1 VNDQA
6 GAASDERECFEQ
18 CVQALQQH
26 AWVVIENAL
35 PPALSAALSAQV
47 RDMTQTDFAA
57 AGVSRGAGHKLDE
70 RVRRDQISWIE
81 GVTEAE
87 REWLAWCSRL
97 QLYLNQRLY
106 LGLFSFESHFA
117 HYAPGAFYKKH
128 VDAFKQNDTGIG
140 AGRLV
145 SLVAY
150 LNPCWQGANGGEL
163 LIYEDSSADPVA
175 IVQPHHGTVV
185 LFLSEEVPHEVA
197 PALCDRYSIA
207 GWFRVNGSRTDRV
220 DPPR

>member
-1 VNDQA
+1 MIDQA
-6 GAASDERECFEQ
+6 GVASDEQVCFEQ
-18 CVQALQQH
+18 CVRALQQH

-35 PPALSAALSAQV
+35 PTALSAALSAQV
-47 RDMTQTDFAA
+47 SGMTQTDFAA
-57 AGVSRGAGHKLDE
+57 AGIGRSAGHKLDE

-128 VDAFKQNDTGIG
+128 VDAFKQNNTGLG

-150 LNPCWQGANGGEL
+150 LNPGWQSADGGEL
-163 LIYEDSSADPVA
+163 LIYEDSLADPVA
-175 IVQPHHGTVV
+175 IVQPHHGTIV

-197 PALCDRYSIA
+197 PALCNRYSIA

>member
-1 VNDQA
+1 MIDQA
-6 GAASDERECFEQ
+6 CAARYEHECFEL

-26 AWVVIENAL
+26 AWVVMENAL
-35 PPALSAALSAQV
+35 PSALSAALSAQV
-47 RDMTQTDFAA
+47 RDMTQSDFSA
-57 AGVSRGAGHKLDE
+57 AGIGRSAGHKLDE

-81 GVTEAE
+81 GVTDAE

-97 QLYLNQRLY
+97 QQYLNQRLFM
-106 LGLFSFESHFA
+106 GLFSFESHFA

-128 VDAFKQNDTGIG
+128 VDAFKKSDTGRG

-150 LNPCWQGANGGEL
+150 LNPGWQGADGGEL
-163 LIYEDSSADPVA
+163 LIYGDSSADPVA
-175 IVQPHHGTVV
+175 IVQPRHGTVV

-207 GWFRVNGSRTDRV
+207 GWFRVNGSSTARV

>member
-1 VNDQA
+1 MIDQV
-6 GAASDERECFEQ
+6 GAASDEQVWFEQ
-18 CVQALQQH
+18 CAQALHQH

-47 RDMTQTDFAA
+47 RDTTQTDFAV
-57 AGVSRGAGHKLDE
+57 AGIGRGAGHKLDKQ
-70 RVRRDQISWIE
+70 VRRDQIAWIE

-97 QLYLNQRLY
+97 QLYLNQRLF

-128 VDAFKQNDTGIG
+128 VDAFKQNNTVLG

-150 LNPCWQGANGGEL
+150 LNPAWQGADGGEL

-175 IVQPHHGTVV
+175 IVQPHYGTVV

-207 GWFRVNGSRTDRV
+207 GWFRVNGSSTHRA

>member
-1 VNDQA
+1 MIDQA
-6 GAASDERECFEQ
+6 SAASDEQECFEQ

-57 AGVSRGAGHKLDE
+57 AGIGRSAGYKLDE

-81 GVTEAE
+81 GVTEVE

-97 QLYLNQRLY
+97 QLYLNQRLFM
-106 LGLFSFESHFA
+106 GLFSFESHFA

-128 VDAFKQNDTGIG
+128 MDAFKHNNTWLG

-150 LNPCWQGANGGEL
+150 LNPVWQCADGGEL
-163 LIYEDSSADPVA
+163 LIYEDWSADPVA
-175 IVQPHHGTVV
+175 IVQPRHGTVV

-207 GWFRVNGSRTDRV
+207 GWFRVNGSSTHRV
-220 DPPR
+220 HPPR

>member
-1 VNDQA
+1 MIAQTS
-6 GAASDERECFEQ
+6 AASDEQVCFEQ
-18 CVQALQQH
+18 CVRMLQQH
-26 AWVVIENAL
+26 AFVVIESAL
-35 PPALSAALSAQV
+35 PPALSAALLAQV
-47 RDMTQTDFAA
+47 REMNQTDFAA
-57 AGVSRGAGHKLDE
+57 AGIGRRAGHKLDE
-70 RVRRDQISWIE
+70 CVRRDQISWIE

-97 QLYLNQRLY
+97 QLYLNQRLFM
-106 LGLFSFESHFA
+106 GLFSFESHFA

-128 VDAFKQNDTGIG
+128 VDAFKQNNTGLG

-150 LNPCWQGANGGEL
+150 LNPGWQDADGGEL

-175 IVQPHHGTVV
+175 IVQPHYGTVV

-197 PALCDRYSIA
+197 PALCNRYSIA
-207 GWFRVNGSRTDRV
+207 GWFRVNGSSIHRV
-220 DPPR
+220 DPLR